1 MKNLIDR
8 LNDFIEN
15 RKKEISEEKKKR
27 EISTLLRDAYSIA
40 LEENLDVIKNSMY
53 VDCELGGGRF
63 STIDFKN
70 EETKLQTRVYFRIGT
85 WSRIMFLFHKPDW
98 EIWLRLSV
106 SDYTHEFEF
115 KELTLEDKKDE
126 KTSESVSVMS
136 NTKDVYVPKEIVDE
150 IENELKDIVY
160 EALPEFFKEMR
171 SKEEL
176 HLTKETIKKFGLDK
190 KEKEDGRS
198 INNGSNDTDSTDKDA
213 AEASD

>member
-27 EISTLLRDAYSIA
+27 EISTLLRDAYSIT
-40 LEENLDVIKNSMY
+40 LEENLDIITNSMY
-53 VDCELGGGRF
+53 VNHEFENSRF
-63 STIDFKN
+63 STIDFIN
-70 EETKLQTRVYFRIGT
+70 EDTKLQTRVYFRIGT
-85 WSRIMFLFHKPDW
+85 WSRTIFLFHKPDW
-98 EIWLRLSV
+98 EVWIRLSV

-115 KELTLEDKKDE
+115 KELTLEE
-126 KTSESVSVMS
+126 KTDEETGESVSTMS
-136 NTKDVYVPKEIVDE
+136 NSKDVYVPKEIVDE

-160 EALPEFFKEMR
+160 EALPDFFKEMR
-171 SKEEL
+171 SKEKL

-190 KEKEDGRS
+190 KEKEDDRS
-198 INNGSNDTDSTDKDA
+198 INDGSNDTDSTDKDA